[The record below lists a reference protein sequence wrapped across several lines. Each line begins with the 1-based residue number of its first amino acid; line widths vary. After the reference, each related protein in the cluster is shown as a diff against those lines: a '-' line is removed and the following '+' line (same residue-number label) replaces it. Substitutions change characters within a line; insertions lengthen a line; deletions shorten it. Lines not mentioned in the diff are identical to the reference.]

1 MGNGY
6 TKLFGSIITSTIWQE
21 DSETKVVW
29 ITLLALVEDCTG
41 FVSATI
47 PGLANIAGVPIDKTR
62 SAMAKFQEP
71 DPDSR
76 SQEYEGKRIAK
87 ADGGWIILNYAE
99 YRKVRDPEKRKEYM
113 RKYMQEYRAADN
125 SVNDSVNN
133 VNSGKPQL
141 AQADAEASAE
151 ASAEAVPKA
160 ESAKKSRGRSSS
172 CSSSRFGCSGNV
184 GPDQDEAEGKKT
196 TKTKTTKKTKTTSTT
211 NDIIQAFK
219 KLPLPAKI
227 KAVNVWEL
235 PGIEKAISELKANLD
250 ETMKIVTEDM
260 IFEDIIIKAI
270 ANYKEALELED
281 TQAGEHDLLYF
292 LQYDIMKYTEW
303 EFNID
308 NFDSINFPSDQK
320 LPNGKR
326 RRHY

>member
-1 MGNGY
+1 MYDEQNRNAQERWR
-6 TKLFGSIITSTIWQE
+6 KKNKKSKQKVSKSKQASAKVSTGRGR
-21 DSETKVVW
+21 
-29 ITLLALVEDCTG
+29 A
-41 FVSATI
+41 SAYAV
-47 PGLANIAGVPIDKTR
+47 GD
-62 SAMAKFQEP
+62 
-71 DPDSR
+71 
-76 SQEYEGKRIAK
+76 
-87 ADGGWIILNYAE
+87 AD
-99 YRKVRDPEKRKEYM
+99 
-113 RKYMQEYRAADN
+113 
-125 SVNDSVNN
+125 
-133 VNSGKPQL
+133 
-141 AQADAEASAE
+141 ADAEASAE
-151 ASAEAVPKA
+151 ADAVPKA

-227 KAVNVWEL
+227 KAVNVWEI

-326 RRHY
+326 RRHYWRNRGNYELWLL